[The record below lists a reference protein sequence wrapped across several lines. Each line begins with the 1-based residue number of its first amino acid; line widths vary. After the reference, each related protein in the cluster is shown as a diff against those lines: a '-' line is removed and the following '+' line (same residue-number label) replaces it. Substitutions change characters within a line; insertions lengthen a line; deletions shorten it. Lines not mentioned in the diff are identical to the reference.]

1 MHYPPSLAHFKDPCV
16 NSALSFAAAQV
27 TGPHETGAHLR
38 ILRRVHGCLC
48 ICIYIYIIIYVM
60 PVKWQLAIPY
70 KRDI

>member
-38 ILRRVHGCLC
+38 ILRSARLSVHM
-48 ICIYIYIIIYVM
+48 YIYIIIYVM